1 MWVSQDRP
9 TLSGSPRDFY
19 ESILSYATYQKR
31 KSNNWRDPIEIA
43 KQWNLSEE
51 AWDQSWGS
59 LSGGEAQRANLAI
72 ALSLEPDVLLLD
84 EPMSNCDK
92 ETAISMEKT
101 LMEMN
106 NTIIIVSH
114 SEEQVKRFCTS
125 KLELQ

>member
-19 ESILSYATYQKR
+19 ESILSYATYNKR
-31 KSNNWRDPIEIA
+31 KSSNRRDPIKIA

-51 AWDQSWGS
+51 AWGQSWGS

-92 ETAISMEKT
+92 ETALSMEKT

-106 NTIIIVSH
+106 NTIMIVSH